1 MFRRVSQQVMLAAL
15 TIMLLA
21 FALSSLA
28 QGDRTLTPGISLD
41 SELSEDG
48 LAQVFT
54 YEGNEGEII
63 KLTLISAD
71 GLALGILMTD
81 ATGEPIAQVT
91 DAEGNGF
98 LVLDNVGPLVTET
111 YYVTVF
117 PLAVADLPTTGE
129 FSISLALS
137 NETAAEVVGTA
148 PPTDALDVETA
159 LAATEEA
166 PVTETED
173 TTALDSDAVVGEVT
187 EGQVATTEGIQV
199 GLTWNA
205 TSDFNLE
212 VRDPTGGSLFWDS
225 TTVDSG
231 GVFETVNANGFCET
245 FTANAPTESVSWDSG
260 IVPAG
265 TYEILVFYVQD
276 CEANGAVNFDITS
289 AVDGVGLTP
298 ISGTLL
304 QGQVFIA
311 SFVVSE
317 DGSVTVREN
326 GVDQSGLPAAGS
338 ELVASAVPITVGR
351 PVNGIISNDDPFQ
364 SYAFDANTG
373 DVITAALTAT
383 SGSLDTYLFMLD
395 AAGAIIAENDDVGN
409 NGENLNSEIPN
420 FVIPSTGTFTL
431 VASRYGQ
438 TLGGTEGAYTL
449 SVTESA
455 GDVNV
460 ASGPDLGVD
469 VPDGIIEVSLQ
480 WGTSADLQ
488 LLVRDPAGDAVFDDS
503 PAIASGGQLILNG
516 NANCDIDNEPSYTIW
531 PAGQRVRPGTYEI
544 DVWYQNECGDTTP
557 ASATLTVAIAQEVI
571 IEDVF
576 TPIFDEHYITTFTIN
591 VDGSVVRGPGG
602 IAGGSETI
610 DYTADLASAPP
621 LTANIPV
628 TGNIADANRFD
639 VYTFDGTANEVVS
652 IRMEATAGTLDTL
665 LFLLGPTGIELA
677 SNDDIVPGENRNS
690 LISEFTLPQS
700 GQYIVLATHYGTIF
714 GGTNGVYTL
723 TLSR

>member
-1 MFRRVSQQVMLAAL
+1 MFRRVSQQVTLAAL
-15 TIMLLA
+15 IIMLLA

-28 QGDRTLTPGISLD
+28 QGERALTPGISLD

-54 YEGNEGEII
+54 YEGNEDEII

-71 GLALGILMTD
+71 GLALGVLMTD

-98 LVLDNVGPLVTET
+98 LVLDNVGPLLAET

-148 PPTDALDVETA
+148 PPTDAPELETA

-166 PVTETED
+166 TDTED
-173 TTALDSDAVVGEVT
+173 TTALDADAVVGEVT
-187 EGQVATTEGIQV
+187 DGQVATTGGIQV

-212 VRDPTGGSLFWDS
+212 VRDPEGGSLFWDS

-245 FTANAPTESVSWDSG
+245 FTANAPTESVSWGSG
-260 IVPAG
+260 VVPAG

-276 CEANGAVNFDITS
+276 CEANGAVNFDVTS
-289 AVDGVGLTP
+289 AVDGVELTP

-317 DGSVTVREN
+317 DGSVTVRES
-326 GVDQSGLPAAGS
+326 GVDQGGLPAAGS
-338 ELVASAVPITVGR
+338 ELVASAVPITVGT
-351 PVNGIISNDDPFQ
+351 PVNSIISNDDPFQ
-364 SYAFDANTG
+364 SYAFDANAG
-373 DVITAALTAT
+373 DVITASLTAT

-395 AAGAIIAENDDVGN
+395 AAGAIIAENDDVSN

-420 FVIPSTGTFTL
+420 FVMPSTGTFTL

-449 SVTESA
+449 SVAESA
-455 GDVNV
+455 GDVGV
-460 ASGPDLGVD
+460 ASGPDLGLD

-480 WGTSADLQ
+480 WGTNADLQ

-516 NANCDIDNEPSYTIW
+516 NANCDVDNEPSYTIW

-544 DVWYQNECGDTTP
+544 DVWYQNECNDTAP

-665 LFLLGPTGIELA
+665 LFLVGPTGVELA